1 MEYVKKAIRISIELF
16 DVLKTEATQ
25 EGMSF
30 NGYMTRLLLRRR
42 EYDEEAVRL
51 KSRIN
56 GLIYY
61 IVNMCKN
68 YREE

>member
-16 DVLKTEATQ
+16 NVLKTEATQ